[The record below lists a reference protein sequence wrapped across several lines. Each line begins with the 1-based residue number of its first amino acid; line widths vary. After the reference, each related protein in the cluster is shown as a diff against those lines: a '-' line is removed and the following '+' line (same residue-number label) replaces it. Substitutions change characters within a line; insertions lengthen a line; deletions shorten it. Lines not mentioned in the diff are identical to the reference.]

1 MKENIIKT
9 YSNKY
14 LMFKDFPKEQSYSI
28 RDIFIDY
35 WSDFCKYAEDN
46 NLNIRDIVYFEVA
59 KMMKCKTP
67 QLGFS
72 LYECPECHNT
82 HIQFHTCKSKFCTS
96 CGNKYSKDRVISIE
110 SKLYNCNHRHLVFTI
125 HDALWNLFREDR
137 NRLNLLFE
145 AVNITLSSWC
155 KEKYGKH
162 GFKLGFVLT
171 IHTFG
176 RDDKWNPHIHALIAE
191 QLISNN
197 NCKKM
202 DFIPFDMLR
211 KRFQKILLDLLE
223 KNIGKQNFRSLKNKV
238 YSTSKNGFYVR
249 AKKNENLG
257 TKQNINYVLR
267 YCGRPAFAAS
277 KILKI
282 EDDYI
287 TFWYQRHEDNFFVVE
302 TIHIFEFIK
311 RIIIHIPEY
320 QFKTIRYYGF
330 YSKKSKF
337 HDKMIM
343 LVHPKKIEFAKKF
356 NKWFLLSLKTF
367 NDSPLICSKC
377 KTVMQFQYRC
387 TEWRLA

>member
-1 MKENIIKT
+1 
-9 YSNKY
+9 
-14 LMFKDFPKEQSYSI
+14 MFKDFPKEHSYSI
-28 RDIFIDY
+28 RDIFIEH
-35 WSDFCKYAEDN
+35 WSNFCEYANIN

-96 CGNKYSKDRVISIE
+96 CGDKYSKDRVISIE

-171 IHTFG
+171 LHTFG

-191 QLISNN
+191 LLVKNN
-197 NCKKM
+197 NCKRF
-202 DFIPFDMLR
+202 DFFPYDMLR
-211 KRFQKILLDLLE
+211 KRFQKVMLDLLE
-223 KNIGKQNFRSLKNKV
+223 KNIGKQKFRQLKNKV

-257 TKQNINYVLR
+257 TKQNVEYVLR

-277 KILKI
+277 KILNIKG
-282 EDDYI
+282 DYI
-287 TFWYQRHEDNFFVVE
+287 TFWYQRHEDNLFVVE

-343 LVHPKKIEFAKKF
+343 LVHPKKTEFARKF

-387 TEWRLA
+387 TKWRLA

>member
-1 MKENIIKT
+1 
-9 YSNKY
+9 
-14 LMFKDFPKEQSYSI
+14 MFKDFPKEQSYSI
-28 RDIFIDY
+28 RDIFIDH
-35 WSDFCKYAEDN
+35 WSDFCKYADDN
-46 NLNIRDIVYFEVA
+46 NLIIRDIVYFEVA

-137 NRLNLLFE
+137 SRLNLLFD
-145 AVNITLSSWC
+145 AVNITISSWF
-155 KEKYGKH
+155 KDRYGKK
-162 GFKLGFVLT
+162 GFKSGFILV

-176 RDDKWNPHIHALIAE
+176 RNDKWNPHIHALLAE
-191 QLISNN
+191 LGVSNN
-197 NCKKM
+197 NCKKI

-211 KRFQKILLDLLE
+211 KRFQKVLLDLLE
-223 KNIGKQNFRSLKNKV
+223 KNIGKQNFRILKNKV

-257 TKQNINYVLR
+257 TKQNIEYVLR

-282 EDDYI
+282 EDEYI
-287 TFWYQRHEDNFFVVE
+287 TFWYQRHEDDLFVVE

-343 LVHPKKIEFAKKF
+343 LVHPKKIEFARKF

-387 TEWRLA
+387 IE

>member
-1 MKENIIKT
+1 
-9 YSNKY
+9 
-14 LMFKDFPKEQSYSI
+14 MFKDFPKEHSYSI
-28 RDIFIDY
+28 RDIFIEH
-35 WSDFCKYAEDN
+35 WSNFCEYANIN

-171 IHTFG
+171 LHTFG

-191 QLISNN
+191 LLVKNN
-197 NCKKM
+197 NCKRF
-202 DFIPFDMLR
+202 DFFPYDMLR
-211 KRFQKILLDLLE
+211 KRFQKVMLDLLE
-223 KNIGKQNFRSLKNKV
+223 KNIGKQKFRQLKNKV
-238 YSTSKNGFYVR
+238 YFTSKNGFYVR

-257 TKQNINYVLR
+257 TKQNVEYVLR

-277 KILKI
+277 KILNIKG
-282 EDDYI
+282 DYI
-287 TFWYQRHEDNFFVVE
+287 TFWYQRHEDNLFVVE

-343 LVHPKKIEFAKKF
+343 LVHPKKTEFARKF

-387 TEWRLA
+387 TKWRLA

>member
-14 LMFKDFPKEQSYSI
+14 LMFKDFPKEHSYSI
-28 RDIFIDY
+28 RDIFIEH
-35 WSDFCKYAEDN
+35 WSNFCKYANDN

-145 AVNITLSSWC
+145 AVNITISSWF
-155 KEKYGKH
+155 KVRYGKK
-162 GFKLGFVLT
+162 GFKPGFILV

-176 RDDKWNPHIHALIAE
+176 RDDKWNPHIHALLAE
-191 QLISNN
+191 LGVSNN
-197 NCKKM
+197 NCKKI

-211 KRFQKILLDLLE
+211 KRFQKVLLDLLE
-223 KNIGKQNFRSLKNKV
+223 KNIGKQNFRQLKNKV

-287 TFWYQRHEDNFFVVE
+287 TFWYQRHEDDLFVVE

-311 RIIIHIPEY
+311 RIIIHIPGH

-337 HDKMIM
+337 HDKMIL
-343 LVHPKKIEFAKKF
+343 LVHPKKIEFSKKF
-356 NKWFLLSLKTF
+356 NKLSTK
-367 NDSPLICSKC
+367 I
-377 KTVMQFQYRC
+377 
-387 TEWRLA
+387 

>member
-1 MKENIIKT
+1 
-9 YSNKY
+9 
-14 LMFKDFPKEQSYSI
+14 MFKDFPKEHSYSI
-28 RDIFIDY
+28 RDIFIEH
-35 WSDFCKYAEDN
+35 WSNFCEYANIN

-110 SKLYNCNHRHLVFTI
+110 SKLYNCNHCHLVFTI

-171 IHTFG
+171 LHTFG

-191 QLISNN
+191 LLVKNN
-197 NCKKM
+197 NCKRF
-202 DFIPFDMLR
+202 DFFPYDMLR
-211 KRFQKILLDLLE
+211 KRFQKVMLDLLE
-223 KNIGKQNFRSLKNKV
+223 KNIGKQKFRQLKNKV

-257 TKQNINYVLR
+257 TKQNVEYVLR

-277 KILKI
+277 KILNIKG
-282 EDDYI
+282 DYI
-287 TFWYQRHEDNFFVVE
+287 TFWYQRHEDNLFVVE

-343 LVHPKKIEFAKKF
+343 LVHPKKTEFARKF
-356 NKWFLLSLKTF
+356 NKWFLLSLKNF

>member
-9 YSNKY
+9 YANKY
-14 LMFKDFPKEQSYSI
+14 LMFKDFPKEHSYSI
-28 RDIFIDY
+28 RDIFIEH
-35 WSDFCKYAEDN
+35 WSNFCEYANIN

-171 IHTFG
+171 LHTFG

-191 QLISNN
+191 LLVKNN
-197 NCKKM
+197 NCKRF
-202 DFIPFDMLR
+202 DFFPYDMLR
-211 KRFQKILLDLLE
+211 KRFQKVMLDLLE
-223 KNIGKQNFRSLKNKV
+223 KNIGKQKFRQLKNKV

-257 TKQNINYVLR
+257 TKQNVEYVLR

-277 KILKI
+277 KILNIKG
-282 EDDYI
+282 DYI
-287 TFWYQRHEDNFFVVE
+287 TFWYQRHEDNLFVVE

-343 LVHPKKIEFAKKF
+343 LVHPKKTEFARKF

>member
-9 YSNKY
+9 YTNKY
-14 LMFKDFPKEQSYSI
+14 LMFKDFPKEHSYSI
-28 RDIFIDY
+28 RDIFIEH
-35 WSDFCKYAEDN
+35 WSNFCEYANIN

-110 SKLYNCNHRHLVFTI
+110 SKLYNCNHRHIVFTI

-171 IHTFG
+171 LHTFG

-191 QLISNN
+191 LLVKNN
-197 NCKKM
+197 NCKRF
-202 DFIPFDMLR
+202 DFFPYDMLR
-211 KRFQKILLDLLE
+211 KRFQKVKLDLLE
-223 KNIGKQNFRSLKNKV
+223 KNIGKQKFRQLKNKV

-257 TKQNINYVLR
+257 TKQNVEYVLR

-277 KILKI
+277 KILNIKG
-282 EDDYI
+282 DYI
-287 TFWYQRHEDNFFVVE
+287 TFWYQRHEDNLFVVE

-320 QFKTIRYYGF
+320 QFKTIRYYEF

-343 LVHPKKIEFAKKF
+343 LVHPKKTEFARKF

>member
-14 LMFKDFPKEQSYSI
+14 LMFKDFPKEQTYSI
-28 RDIFIDY
+28 RDIFIDH
-35 WSDFCKYAEDN
+35 WSDFCKYADDN
-46 NLNIRDIVYFEVA
+46 NLIIRDIVYFEVA

-110 SKLYNCNHRHLVFTI
+110 SKLYNYNHRHLVFTI
-125 HDALWNLFREDR
+125 HDALRNLFREDR
-137 NRLNLLFE
+137 SRLNLLFD
-145 AVNITLSSWC
+145 AVNITISSWF
-155 KEKYGKH
+155 KDRYGKKRFKP
-162 GFKLGFVLT
+162 GFILV

-176 RDDKWNPHIHALIAE
+176 RDDKWNPHIHALLAE
-191 QLISNN
+191 LGVSNN
-197 NCKKM
+197 NCKKI
-202 DFIPFDMLR
+202 DFIPFNMLR
-211 KRFQKILLDLLE
+211 KRFQKVLLDLLE
-223 KNIGKQNFRSLKNKV
+223 KNIGKQNFRTLKNKV
-238 YSTSKNGFYVR
+238 YSTSKYGFYVR

-257 TKQNINYVLR
+257 TKQNIEYVLR

-282 EDDYI
+282 EDEYI
-287 TFWYQRHEDNFFVVE
+287 TFWYQRHEDDLFVVE
-302 TIHIFEFIK
+302 TIHIFESIK

-343 LVHPKKIEFAKKF
+343 LVHPKKIEFARKF

-377 KTVMQFQYRC
+377 KTVMQFQYRY

>member
-28 RDIFIDY
+28 RDIFIEH
-35 WSDFCKYAEDN
+35 WSNFCEYANNN

-191 QLISNN
+191 QLVGNN
-197 NCKKM
+197 SCKRF
-202 DFIPFDMLR
+202 DFFPYDMLR
-211 KRFQKILLDLLE
+211 KRFQKVLLDLLE
-223 KNIGKQNFRSLKNKV
+223 KNIGKQNFRQLKNKV

-282 EDDYI
+282 NGDYI
-287 TFWYQRHEDNFFVVE
+287 TFWYQRHEDDLFVIE

-343 LVHPKKIEFAKKF
+343 LVHPKKIEFARKF

>member
-1 MKENIIKT
+1 
-9 YSNKY
+9 
-14 LMFKDFPKEQSYSI
+14 MFKDFPKEHSYSI
-28 RDIFIDY
+28 RDIFIEH
-35 WSDFCKYAEDN
+35 WSNFCEYANIN

-110 SKLYNCNHRHLVFTI
+110 SKLYNCNHCHLVFTI

-145 AVNITLSSWC
+145 AVNITLSSWY

-171 IHTFG
+171 LHTFG

-191 QLISNN
+191 LLVKNN
-197 NCKKM
+197 NCKRF
-202 DFIPFDMLR
+202 DFFPYDMLR
-211 KRFQKILLDLLE
+211 KRFQKVMLDLLE
-223 KNIGKQNFRSLKNKV
+223 KNIGKQKFRQLKNKV

-257 TKQNINYVLR
+257 TKQNVEYVLR

-277 KILKI
+277 KILNIKG
-282 EDDYI
+282 DYI
-287 TFWYQRHEDNFFVVE
+287 TFWYQRHEDNLFVVE

-343 LVHPKKIEFAKKF
+343 LVHPKKTEFARKF
-356 NKWFLLSLKTF
+356 NKWFLLSLKNF

>member
-1 MKENIIKT
+1 
-9 YSNKY
+9 
-14 LMFKDFPKEQSYSI
+14 MFKDFPKEHSYSI
-28 RDIFIDY
+28 RDIFIEH
-35 WSDFCKYAEDN
+35 WSNFCEYANIN

-59 KMMKCKTP
+59 KMMKYKTP

-171 IHTFG
+171 LHTFG

-191 QLISNN
+191 LLVKNN
-197 NCKKM
+197 NCKRF
-202 DFIPFDMLR
+202 DFFPYDMLR
-211 KRFQKILLDLLE
+211 KRFQKVMLDLLE
-223 KNIGKQNFRSLKNKV
+223 KNIGKQKFRQLKNKV

-257 TKQNINYVLR
+257 TKQNVEYVLR

-277 KILKI
+277 KILNIKG
-282 EDDYI
+282 DYI
-287 TFWYQRHEDNFFVVE
+287 TFWYQRHEDNLFVVE

-320 QFKTIRYYGF
+320 QFKTIRYYEF
-330 YSKKSKF
+330 YSKKRKF

-343 LVHPKKIEFAKKF
+343 LVHPKKTEFARKF

>member
-9 YSNKY
+9 YTNKY
-14 LMFKDFPKEQSYSI
+14 LMFKDFPKEHSYSI
-28 RDIFIDY
+28 RDIFIEH
-35 WSDFCKYAEDN
+35 WSNFCEYANIN

-110 SKLYNCNHRHLVFTI
+110 SKLYNCNHRHIVFTI

-171 IHTFG
+171 LHTFG

-191 QLISNN
+191 LLVKNN
-197 NCKKM
+197 NCKRF
-202 DFIPFDMLR
+202 DFFPYDMLR
-211 KRFQKILLDLLE
+211 KRFQKVMLDLLE
-223 KNIGKQNFRSLKNKV
+223 KNIGKQKFRQLKNKV

-257 TKQNINYVLR
+257 TKQNVEYVLR

-277 KILKI
+277 KILNIKG
-282 EDDYI
+282 DYI
-287 TFWYQRHEDNFFVVE
+287 TFWYQRHEDNLFVVE

-343 LVHPKKIEFAKKF
+343 LVHPKKTEFARKF

>member
-9 YSNKY
+9 YTNKY
-14 LMFKDFPKEQSYSI
+14 LMFKDFPKEHSYSI
-28 RDIFIDY
+28 RDIFIEH
-35 WSDFCKYAEDN
+35 WSNFCEYANIN

-96 CGNKYSKDRVISIE
+96 YGNKYSKDRVISIE

-171 IHTFG
+171 LHTFG

-191 QLISNN
+191 LLVKNN
-197 NCKKM
+197 NCKRF
-202 DFIPFDMLR
+202 DFFPYDMLR
-211 KRFQKILLDLLE
+211 KRFQKVMLDLLE
-223 KNIGKQNFRSLKNKV
+223 KNIGKQKFRQLKNKV

-257 TKQNINYVLR
+257 TKQNVEYVLR

-277 KILKI
+277 KILNIKG
-282 EDDYI
+282 DYI
-287 TFWYQRHEDNFFVVE
+287 TFWYQRHEDNLFVVE

-343 LVHPKKIEFAKKF
+343 LVHPKKTEFARKF

-387 TEWRLA
+387 TKWRLA

>member
-9 YSNKY
+9 YTNKY
-14 LMFKDFPKEQSYSI
+14 LMFKDFPKEHSYSI
-28 RDIFIDY
+28 RDIFIEH
-35 WSDFCKYAEDN
+35 WSNFCEYANIN

-110 SKLYNCNHRHLVFTI
+110 SKLYNCNHRHIVFTI

-171 IHTFG
+171 LHTFG

-191 QLISNN
+191 LLVKNN
-197 NCKKM
+197 NCKR
-202 DFIPFDMLR
+202 FNFFPYDMLR
-211 KRFQKILLDLLE
+211 KRFQKVMLDLLE
-223 KNIGKQNFRSLKNKV
+223 KNIGKQKFRQLKNKV

-257 TKQNINYVLR
+257 TKQNVEYALR

-277 KILKI
+277 KILNIKG
-282 EDDYI
+282 DYI
-287 TFWYQRHEDNFFVVE
+287 TFWYQRHEDNLFVVE

-343 LVHPKKIEFAKKF
+343 LVHPKKTEFARKF

>member
-9 YSNKY
+9 YTNKY
-14 LMFKDFPKEQSYSI
+14 LMFKDFPKEHSYSI
-28 RDIFIDY
+28 RDIFIEH
-35 WSDFCKYAEDN
+35 WSNFCEYANIN

-171 IHTFG
+171 LHTFG

-191 QLISNN
+191 LLVKNN
-197 NCKKM
+197 NCKRF
-202 DFIPFDMLR
+202 DFFPYDMLR
-211 KRFQKILLDLLE
+211 KRFQKVMLDLLE
-223 KNIGKQNFRSLKNKV
+223 KNIGKQKFRQLKNKV

-257 TKQNINYVLR
+257 TKQNVEYVLR

-277 KILKI
+277 KILNIKG
-282 EDDYI
+282 DYI
-287 TFWYQRHEDNFFVVE
+287 TFWYQRHEDNLFGVE

-343 LVHPKKIEFAKKF
+343 LVHPKKTEFARKF

-387 TEWRLA
+387 TKWRLA

>member
-1 MKENIIKT
+1 
-9 YSNKY
+9 
-14 LMFKDFPKEQSYSI
+14 MFKDFPKEHSYSI
-28 RDIFIDY
+28 RDIFIEH
-35 WSDFCKYAEDN
+35 WSNFCEYANIN

-162 GFKLGFVLT
+162 GFKLGFVLNL
-171 IHTFG
+171 HTFG

-191 QLISNN
+191 LLVKNN
-197 NCKKM
+197 NCKRF
-202 DFIPFDMLR
+202 DFFPYDMLR
-211 KRFQKILLDLLE
+211 KRFQKVMLDLLE
-223 KNIGKQNFRSLKNKV
+223 KNIGKQKFRQLKNKV

-257 TKQNINYVLR
+257 TKQNVEYVLR

-277 KILKI
+277 KILNIKG
-282 EDDYI
+282 DYI
-287 TFWYQRHEDNFFVVE
+287 TFWYQRHEDNLFVVE

-343 LVHPKKIEFAKKF
+343 LVHPKKTEFARKF

>member
-9 YSNKY
+9 YTNKY
-14 LMFKDFPKEQSYSI
+14 LMFKDFPKEHSYSI
-28 RDIFIDY
+28 RDIFIEH
-35 WSDFCKYAEDN
+35 WSNFCEYANIN

-110 SKLYNCNHRHLVFTI
+110 SKLYNCNHRHIVFTI

-171 IHTFG
+171 LHTFG
-176 RDDKWNPHIHALIAE
+176 RDDKWNPHIHALIDE
-191 QLISNN
+191 LLVKNN
-197 NCKKM
+197 NCKRF
-202 DFIPFDMLR
+202 DFFPYDMLR
-211 KRFQKILLDLLE
+211 KRFQKVMLDLLE
-223 KNIGKQNFRSLKNKV
+223 KNIGKQKFRQLKNKV

-257 TKQNINYVLR
+257 TKQNVEYVLR

-277 KILKI
+277 KILNIKG
-282 EDDYI
+282 DYI
-287 TFWYQRHEDNFFVVE
+287 TFWYQRHEDNLFVVE

-343 LVHPKKIEFAKKF
+343 LVHPKKTEFARKF

>member
-9 YSNKY
+9 YTNKY

-28 RDIFIDY
+28 RDIFINH
-35 WSDFCKYAEDN
+35 WSNFCEYAKQH

-59 KMMKCKTP
+59 KMMKCRTS

-72 LYECPECHNT
+72 LYECPKCHNP

-137 NRLNLLFE
+137 NRLNLLFD
-145 AVNITLSSWC
+145 AVNITISSWF
-155 KEKYGKH
+155 KDRYGKK
-162 GFKLGFVLT
+162 GFKPGFILV

-176 RDDKWNPHIHALIAE
+176 RDDKWNPHIHALFAE
-191 QLISNN
+191 LGVSNN
-197 NCKKM
+197 NCKKI

-211 KRFQKILLDLLE
+211 KRFQKVLLDLLE
-223 KNIGKQNFRSLKNKV
+223 KNIRKQNFRQLKNKV

-257 TKQNINYVLR
+257 TKQNIKYVLR

-282 EDDYI
+282 DGDYI
-287 TFWYQRHEDNFFVVE
+287 TFWYQRHEDDLFVVE

-337 HDKMIM
+337 HDKMVM
-343 LVHPKKIEFAKKF
+343 LVHPKKIEFARKF

-367 NDSPLICSKC
+367 GDSPLICSKC

-387 TEWRLA
+387 TRWRLA

>member
-1 MKENIIKT
+1 
-9 YSNKY
+9 
-14 LMFKDFPKEQSYSI
+14 MFKDFPKEHSYSI
-28 RDIFIDY
+28 RDIFIEH
-35 WSDFCKYAEDN
+35 WSNFCEYANIN

-171 IHTFG
+171 LHTFG

-191 QLISNN
+191 LLVKNN
-197 NCKKM
+197 NCKRF
-202 DFIPFDMLR
+202 DFFPYDMLR
-211 KRFQKILLDLLE
+211 KRFQKVMLDLLE
-223 KNIGKQNFRSLKNKV
+223 KNIGKQKFRQLKNKV

-257 TKQNINYVLR
+257 TKQNVEYVLR

-277 KILKI
+277 KILNIKG
-282 EDDYI
+282 DYI
-287 TFWYQRHEDNFFVVE
+287 TFWYQRHEDNLFVVE

-343 LVHPKKIEFAKKF
+343 LVHPKKTEFARKF
-356 NKWFLLSLKTF
+356 NKRFLLSLKTF

>member
-9 YSNKY
+9 YPNKY
-14 LMFKDFPKEQSYSI
+14 LMFKDFPKEQPYSI
-28 RDIFIDY
+28 RDIFIEH
-35 WSDFCKYAEDN
+35 WSNFCEYADN
-46 NLNIRDIVYFEVA
+46 NNLIIRDIVYFEVA

-125 HDALWNLFREDR
+125 HNALWNLFREDR
-137 NRLNLLFE
+137 KRLNLLFE

-197 NCKKM
+197 SSKKM

-211 KRFQKILLDLLE
+211 KRFQKVLLNLLE
-223 KNIGKQNFRSLKNKV
+223 KNIGKQNFRQLKNKI

-249 AKKNENLG
+249 AKKTENLG
-257 TKQNINYVLR
+257 TMQNINYVLR

-282 EDDYI
+282 NGDYI
-287 TFWYQRHEDNFFVVE
+287 TFWYQRHEDNLFVVE

-343 LVHPKKIEFAKKF
+343 LVHPKKIEFARKF

>member
-28 RDIFIDY
+28 RDIFIDH
-35 WSDFCKYAEDN
+35 WSNFCEYDNNN

-137 NRLNLLFE
+137 KRLNLLFE
-145 AVNITLSSWC
+145 AVNITISSWF
-155 KEKYGKH
+155 KDRYGKK
-162 GFKLGFVLT
+162 GFKPGFILV

-176 RDDKWNPHIHALIAE
+176 RDDKWNPHIHALLAE
-191 QLISNN
+191 LGVSNN
-197 NCKKM
+197 NCKKI

-211 KRFQKILLDLLE
+211 KRFQKVLLDLLE
-223 KNIGKQNFRSLKNKV
+223 KNIGKQNFRQLKNKV

-282 EDDYI
+282 EDNYI
-287 TFWYQRHEDNFFVVE
+287 TFWYQRHEDDLFVVE
-302 TIHIFEFIK
+302 TVHIFEFIK

-330 YSKKSKF
+330 YSKKSKS

-343 LVHPKKIEFAKKF
+343 LVHPKKIEFARKF
-356 NKWFLLSLKTF
+356 NKWFLLSLNTF

>member
-1 MKENIIKT
+1 MKTNIIKT
-9 YSNKY
+9 YSNKN
-14 LMFKDFPKEQSYSI
+14 LMFNDFPKNHSYSI
-28 RDIFIDY
+28 KDIFVEH
-35 WSDFCKYAEDN
+35 WENFCNYANAN
-46 NLNIRDIVYFEVA
+46 NLYIRDIVYFEVA

-72 LYECPECHNT
+72 FFECPNCHNT

-96 CGNKYSKDRVISIE
+96 CENKYSNDRVISIE

-145 AVNITLSSWC
+145 AVNLTISSWF
-155 KEKYGKH
+155 KDRYGKK
-162 GFKLGFVLT
+162 GFKPGFILVL
-171 IHTFG
+171 HTFG
-176 RDDKWNPHIHALIAE
+176 RDDKWNPHIHALLAE
-191 QLISNN
+191 LGINNN
-197 NCKKM
+197 NCKKI
-202 DFIPFDMLR
+202 DFFPFDMLR

-223 KNIGKQNFRSLKNKV
+223 KNIGKEKFKTLKNKV

-257 TKQNINYVLR
+257 TKKNINYVLR

-282 EDDYI
+282 EGDYI
-287 TFWYQRHEDNFFVVE
+287 TFWYQRHEDDLFVVE
-302 TIHIFEFIK
+302 TIHIFDFIK

-330 YSKKSKF
+330 YSKKVKF

-343 LVHPKKIEFAKKF
+343 LVHPQKIEFARKF

-367 NDSPLICSKC
+367 NTSPLICSKC
-377 KTVMQFQYRC
+377 KTIMQFQFRC
-387 TEWRLA
+387 TEWRLS